1 MNKLKFIFVGL
12 LFFLLLGGAGY
23 KLYGQRESAII
34 STGTVEVTKSDIT
47 AKTNGY
53 LSELYL
59 KEGDQVTM
67 GQLAATL
74 GREDLAAQLM
84 HDAAALAKAKAQL
97 ADLLKGAR
105 PEELR
110 EAAASVASASSV
122 YEKTNL
128 DFQRYQALY
137 AEGAI
142 AQQQLDNARSSSEV
156 AQNALTC
163 AKEKQN
169 LLRAGNREDVILAQ
183 KLEVARTEAV
193 LKGTQ
198 IAAKDSEIYSPLS
211 GLVLTKNFERGEYV
225 NAGSAILT
233 IADTKDCW
241 VKIYLPSTELGK
253 IRTGQAAQVKI
264 DAYPDRNFA
273 GQIKEISDT
282 AEYTPRQSITKT
294 ERANMVFAVKISIN
308 NDEGILKPGL
318 PADVILQ

>member
-1 MNKLKFIFVGL
+1 MNKRKFIFVGL
-12 LFFLLLGGAGY
+12 LFLLLLGGAGY
-23 KLYGQRESAII
+23 KLYGQREAAII
-34 STGTVEVTKSDIT
+34 STGTIEVTKADIT

-53 LSELYL
+53 IAALYL
-59 KEGDQVTM
+59 KEGDQIAS

-74 GREDLAAQLM
+74 DREDLAAQLVR
-84 HDAAALAKAKAQL
+84 DTAALAKAKAQL

-110 EAAASVASASSV
+110 EAAASVASAASI

-128 DFQRYQALY
+128 DYVRYQALY
-137 AEGAI
+137 AEGAV
-142 AQQQLDNARSSSEV
+142 AEQQLDNAKSSNEV
-156 AQNALTC
+156 AQNALTS

-183 KLEVARTEAV
+183 QLEVTRAEAV
-193 LKGTQ
+193 LKGTR
-198 IAAKDSEIYSPLS
+198 IAAKDSQIHSPLN

-264 DAYPDRNFA
+264 DAYPDRVFA

-294 ERANMVFAVKISIN
+294 ERANMVFAVKVSVN

-318 PADVILQ
+318 PADVILK